1 MADPAPP
8 ADPSHPGVSVII
20 PAYNYAHY
28 LPEAMDSVLQQDY
41 PNFEL
46 IIVDDGS
53 TDNTPAVVA
62 NYGNR
67 ARYIHQK
74 NAGLPAARNTGIRH
88 ARFDHVMFLD
98 ADDRLL
104 PGQLREAMSTL
115 TKLPEA
121 FAIVAFPAQY
131 TDQHGNQL
139 PTKQLAAAPGHE
151 VTGRDI
157 LLKTRFGT
165 TGLLA
170 RRAVFEE
177 CGYFDESL
185 RSSEDRDMWIRIASR
200 RKIFLHGENRVVIRR
215 HAVSMSKNSDRMKT
229 NTHRVISKAWSDRRV
244 PHTDITFW
252 LRVHSFRH
260 FQAAWMYHD
269 EGRPAAAL
277 RDLLISLLLWPW
289 FPQPHQL
296 NEPPLFRL
304 RSLLRFLLRK

>member
-1 MADPAPP
+1 MADTAPP
-8 ADPSHPGVSVII
+8 ADPSHPGVSVVI

-41 PNFEL
+41 PHFEL

-88 ARFDHVMFLD
+88 AHFSYVMFLD
-98 ADDRLL
+98 ADDLLL
-104 PGQLREAMSTL
+104 PGQLRAAMRAL
-115 TKLPEA
+115 AALPAE
-121 FAIVAFPAQY
+121 FAIIAFP
-131 TDQHGNQL
+131 TENMDQHGNPL
-139 PTKQLAAAPGHE
+139 PTKQLAPTAARE
-151 VTGRDI
+151 ITLRDI

-170 RRAVFEE
+170 KKSAFDD
-177 CGYFDESL
+177 CGNFDETL

-200 RKIFLHGENRVVIRR
+200 RKIFLHNERLIRIRR
-215 HAVSMSKNSDRMKT
+215 HAVSMSKNSDRMKA
-229 NTHRVISKAWSDRRV
+229 NTHRVISKAWRDRRV
-244 PHTDITFW
+244 PHSDIAFW

-269 EGRPAAAL
+269 EGRPAAAV

-289 FPQPHQL
+289 FPQPQQL

-304 RSLLRFLLRK
+304 RSLLRFLRGK